1 MITSALVL
9 LLATAGSAKAGP
21 APSPVP
27 AAPAAAAAAAVHKGV
42 ATSTGTVLP
51 IGASTQTVSS
61 LYTGDRVRDP
71 FMASAM
77 GGAAHTRRPED
88 AKAEGP
94 EVVDIHGMSLRGIMR
109 DPKVDYALFTAESGG
124 TYLLRGGKLYNERN
138 KPVPGITGSIKL
150 KQKTVELVT
159 PDKDVQV
166 FRLGEDEKE
175 KEKP

>member
-1 MITSALVL
+1 MMTITFVL
-9 LLATAGSAKAGP
+9 LLATAAF
-21 APSPVP
+21 
-27 AAPAAAAAAAVHKGV
+27 AAPAANVSVIPVAPSTAAAQM
-42 ATSTGTVLP
+42 P
-51 IGASTQTVSS
+51 IGTSTQTVSTI
-61 LYTGDRVRDP
+61 YTGDRVRDP
-71 FMASAM
+71 FLPAAM
-77 GGAAHTRRPED
+77 GGSRSVRRED

-94 EVVDIHGMSLRGIMR
+94 EVVDIHGMTLRGIMR
-109 DPKVDYALFTAESGG
+109 DPKIDYALFTAETGG

-138 KPVPGITGSIKL
+138 KAVPGITGAIKL

>member
-1 MITSALVL
+1 MITATLAL
-9 LLATAGSAKAGP
+9 LLAMAGPASAGP
-21 APSPVP
+21 APSPI
-27 AAPAAAAAAAVHKGV
+27 APAAA
-42 ATSTGTVLP
+42 LP

-71 FMASAM
+71 FLPSAM
-77 GGAAHTRRPED
+77 GATSSRRVDD
-88 AKAEGP
+88 AKTDGP
-94 EVVDIHGMSLRGIMR
+94 EVVDIHGMILRGIMK
-109 DPKVDYALFTAESGG
+109 DQKIDYALFSSEGGG

-138 KPVPGITGSIKL
+138 KPVPGITGGIKM

-175 KEKP
+175 KEKEKQP